1 MEQDNH
7 RSCQESIDFH
17 FKKAKH
23 GKFAVG
29 RIHVNKHK
37 AHRTT
42 KILHTQH
49 CFKTKHF
56 NNQHFNTV
64 YIIRENES
72 YQ

>member
-7 RSCQESIDFH
+7 RSCQASIDFH

-37 AHRTT
+37 DIVPQKYFT
-42 KILHTQH
+42 L
-49 CFKTKHF
+49 
-56 NNQHFNTV
+56 NTV
-64 YIIRENES
+64 LKQNWPFQQPAFQYSLHNKEK
-72 YQ
+72 